1 MKTHDGP
8 HDGTHDDFG
17 CRVKHAQFGV
27 AAMPS
32 RMNQVAPSVPNN
44 SWEKGVAGETRR
56 DGSFMPYLTTERQRM
71 GVHEYATRRHEV
83 KEQVNRLKSDP
94 NVLAHERQSIS

>member
-17 CRVKHAQFGV
+17 CRIKHAQFSV
-27 AAMPS
+27 AATPS
-32 RMNQVAPSVPNN
+32 RMNQVAPRVPNN
-44 SWEKGVAGETRR
+44 SWEKGVAGENRC
-56 DGSFMPYLTTERQRM
+56 DGSFMPYLTTARAPM

-83 KEQVNRLKSDP
+83 TEQVSRLKSDP
-94 NVLAHERQSIS
+94 NVLAAERQPIS